1 MDDRYLK
8 NYMESP
14 ALYSWSLFQPFAI
27 SQTFTCCE
35 CLHSYFL
42 PVPSTGNG
50 VLRDWVLEGIRFCQW
65 HLCKDL
71 TQIFLPIKAASIQFS
86 CQKHSLSW
94 LCIYCYESLFQN
106 PEGNLSVRD
115 NFAIWSHVD
124 LIGWLSLM
132 EWFIHHSR
140 CCEWYHLP
148 LDWRDN
154 WHGWVSIEN
163 LSEAWTWSARCL
175 MIESESEWPTILRS
189 QEMAHATTIQSVLL
203 RAFKAF
209 TRQKS

>member
-1 MDDRYLK
+1 MNACIHTFFQYPLQG
-8 NYMESP
+8 MECSGTE
-14 ALYSWSLFQPFAI
+14 SSKGSMTSLQGLD
-27 SQTFTCCE
+27 S
-35 CLHSYFL
+35 
-42 PVPSTGNG
+42 
-50 VLRDWVLEGIRFCQW
+50 
-65 HLCKDL
+65 DL
-71 TQIFLPIKAASIQFS
+71 SIKAASIQFS